1 MTAVLAVTR
10 AGATAADLGRAA
22 TAANGG
28 VRPWLPHFY
37 LGHGIGV
44 NAAEMPMIGT
54 DLGDE
59 FDENFVFEPGMV
71 LVLEPVVWE
80 DGTGG
85 YRSEEI
91 VVITEEGWIP
101 LTDYPYHPYGD

>member
-1 MTAVLAVTR
+1 
-10 AGATAADLGRAA
+10 
-22 TAANGG
+22 
-28 VRPWLPHFY
+28 
-37 LGHGIGV
+37 V

-71 LVLEPVVWE
+71 VVLEPVVWE

-101 LTDYPYHPYGD
+101 LTDYPYDPYGAR